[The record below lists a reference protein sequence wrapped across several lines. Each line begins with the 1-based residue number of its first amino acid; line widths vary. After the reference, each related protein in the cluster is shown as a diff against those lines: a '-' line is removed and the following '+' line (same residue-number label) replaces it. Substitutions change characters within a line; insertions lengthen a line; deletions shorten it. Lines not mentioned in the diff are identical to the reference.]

1 MAIRGPVVGVAQG
14 MLFIY
19 SSPGKKYRYSALI
32 RGLGEHD
39 IVRTENLARTL
50 EFPLLV
56 RSVEFC
62 LNLGAERESFR
73 CIFSS

>member
-1 MAIRGPVVGVAQG
+1 MLSVGVAQG
-14 MLFIY
+14 DVIHIFV
-19 SSPGKKYRYSALI
+19 PGKKYRYSALI
-32 RGLGEHD
+32 RGLGEYD
-39 IVRTENLARTL
+39 AVRAENLTRTL